1 MYQKITIV
9 GNLGRD
15 PEMRYTPSGQAV
27 TNLNVA
33 TNYSYTNNNGERVK
47 ETTWFR
53 ISVWGKQAESSNQYL
68 RSGSKVL
75 VEGRMNQD
83 KETGGPRV
91 WTRQDGSSGSS
102 YEITAQRVVFL
113 SSRQENEAMTTGGGV
128 SNGGA
133 NYGAGNAMEP
143 PKKTKFPFSE

>member
-1 MYQKITIV
+1 MSFQTITLV

-15 PEMRYTPSGQAV
+15 PEMRYTPGGQAV

-33 TNYSYTNNNGERVK
+33 TNYAYTNNNGERIK

-53 ISVWGKQAESSNQYL
+53 VSVWGKQAEACNQYL
-68 RSGSKVL
+68 RSGSQVL

-83 KETGGPRV
+83 KATGGPRL
-91 WTRQDGSSGSS
+91 WTKNDGSSGAS
-102 YEITAQRVVFL
+102 YEIRAQRVVFL
-113 SSRQENEAMTTGGGV
+113 SSRQENQAVGGGDV
-128 SNGGA
+128 SSGNA

-143 PKKTKFPFSE
+143 PQEDEIPF

>member
-53 ISVWGKQAESSNQYL
+53 VSIWGKQAESSNQYL

-75 VEGRMNQD
+75 IEGRMNQD
-83 KETGGPRV
+83 KATGGPRI
-91 WTRQDGSSGSS
+91 WTKNDGSTGAS

-113 SSRQENEAMTTGGGV
+113 SSRQENQTGGGGV
-128 SNGGA
+128 SSGNA

-143 PKKTKFPFSE
+143 PQEDEIPF